1 MSAYVV
7 LGLIARHGPMT
18 PYELSARVQHG
29 IAFFWPIPLARLYD
43 DTARLAK
50 AGLLTVVAGGS
61 GPDGRAFHIT
71 PAGERALRAWLAT
84 PDVPPADDR
93 DPARVRLAFA
103 DLGEADELVGL
114 ARGQAARHEELLDD
128 YRRRRAALDPG
139 DPTGECRSRVLDL
152 GIIHERAHAAFWR
165 TLAAAGDED
174 DELDER
180 DEADADGTAA
190 PAAPGDA
197 VRVPHYS

>member
-29 IAFFWPIPLARLYD
+29 IAFFWPIPLARLHD
-43 DTARLAK
+43 ETARLAE
-50 AGLLTVVAGGS
+50 AGLLTGQAGEP
-61 GPDGRAFHIT
+61 GPDGRAFGIT
-71 PAGERALRAWLAT
+71 PAGEHALRAWVAA
-84 PDVPPADDR
+84 PGVPPADDR

-103 DLGEADELVGL
+103 DLGEADDLVGL

-128 YRRRRAALDPG
+128 YRQRRAALGPAD
-139 DPTGECRSRVLDL
+139 ECRSRVLDL

-165 TLAAAGDED
+165 TLAAAADD
-174 DELDER
+174 DELDGP

-190 PAAPGDA
+190 PAASGGP